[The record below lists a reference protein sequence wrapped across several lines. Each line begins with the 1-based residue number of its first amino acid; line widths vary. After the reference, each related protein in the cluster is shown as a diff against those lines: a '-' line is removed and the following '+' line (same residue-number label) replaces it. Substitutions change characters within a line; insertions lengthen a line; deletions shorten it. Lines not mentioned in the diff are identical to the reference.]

1 MTTTRPSDAAECRL
15 PTAATAIFLFLIGA
29 FAAALPKPGAA
40 QDTAQDTGEFSQN
53 FYNATKCMKVEE
65 VNNNGLRTI
74 TAQNLCNAQVAAL
87 VCYRIIQANNVY
99 SDIGWYCDFSNFYDP
114 GTIRTVSR
122 SGYYHPKRKVAACAA
137 ANTRCV
143 QVLRST
149 DVRVRDNRQEP
160 EKVSRA
166 VRTQVGG

>member
-1 MTTTRPSDAAECRL
+1 MMTTRPSDAAERRL
-15 PTAATAIFLFLIGA
+15 TAAATALFLVLICV
-29 FAAALPKPGAA
+29 FAAGLPKSGAA
-40 QDTAQDTGEFSQN
+40 QDSGEFSQN
-53 FYNATKCMKVEE
+53 FYNATKCLKVEE

-114 GTIRTVSR
+114 GTTRTVSR
-122 SGYYHPKRKVAACAA
+122 SGFYHPKRKIAACAA

-143 QVLRST
+143 QVLRTT

-160 EKVSRA
+160 EKISRA